1 MNRLNRW
8 NCLVCVTS
16 HPLALIIGAGAVA
29 WFALLVAAPA
39 RGDWYWW
46 PYQKAPAAFSLKINV
61 TNYEQNAGGD
71 LMQAETR
78 AQRSD
83 AATVIVDTMYLP
95 RVPRTIRVIRLP
107 DGTWIRLVDAASAKS
122 TCRPKH
128 LEVAPARETLFSAP
142 KPPNC
147 LGPLD
152 KLLGQTVLFGQPVD
166 VVKTWDRGSAGERWL
181 APALG
186 CLELQWQNADLQP
199 DGSRRIRLDGKL
211 VSFTLGE
218 PDPRLFDSGGSYAEV
233 KPSEL
238 LRREMKAAG
247 VRWSPELAEAS
258 EREDQ
263 HFAVVCQ
270 VPATPPQ

>member
-1 MNRLNRW
+1 MSRLKRQNSRGW
-8 NCLVCVTS
+8 ITS
-16 HPLALIIGAGAVA
+16 HPLALIIGAGAVT
-29 WFALLVAAPA
+29 WFGLLLAAPA

-46 PYQKAPAAFSLKINV
+46 PHQKALAAFSLKIQV
-61 TNYEQNAGGD
+61 TDYERNAGGE
-71 LMQAETR
+71 LREVETQ

-83 AATVIVDTMYLP
+83 GATVIVDTMYFP

-107 DGTWIRLVDAASAKS
+107 DGIIIKLVDAASAKF
-122 TCRPKH
+122 TCRLKRQAA
-128 LEVAPARETLFSAP
+128 APVRETLLSAP
-142 KPPNC
+142 KPPDC

-152 KLLGQTVLFGQPVD
+152 KLLSRTVLFGQQVD

-186 CLELQWQNADLQP
+186 CLELQWQSANLQP
-199 DGSRRIRLDGKL
+199 DGSRRVWLDGKL

-218 PDPRLFDSGGSYAEV
+218 PDARLFDLGTSYAEV

-247 VRWSPELAEAS
+247 VPWSPQLAEEG
-258 EREDQ
+258 EREDYKY
-263 HFAVVCQ
+263 AAACS
-270 VPATPPQ
+270 AR